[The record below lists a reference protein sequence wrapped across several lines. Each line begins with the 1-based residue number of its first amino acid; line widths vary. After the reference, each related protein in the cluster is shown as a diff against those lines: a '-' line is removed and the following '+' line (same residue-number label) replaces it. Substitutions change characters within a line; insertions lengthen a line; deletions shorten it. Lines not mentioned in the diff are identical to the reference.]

1 MLGEIR
7 SQHWKPFN
15 PLVFQPT
22 FTSESRDAD
31 VGNRWAHGG
40 VGGGGALE
48 TGIGLRAPPCVNQT
62 ANGNMLN
69 STRSSAQFS
78 VRTLTDAMWEGRP
91 KRKGID
97 IHI

>member
-1 MLGEIR
+1 M
-7 SQHWKPFN
+7 
-15 PLVFQPT
+15 
-22 FTSESRDAD
+22 
-31 VGNRWAHGG
+31 
-40 VGGGGALE
+40 E